1 VLKHDNL
8 QTRVATIVHFIE
20 IAYNCVELN
29 NFNTVLEII
38 AGLEN
43 SSIHRLRRTWIELGK
58 NERITKLFEEMKS
71 IIPHNYK
78 KYRVML
84 SSCTPPVI
92 PYVGVWQTDLTFIYE
107 GNTDTVKVGKSQLIN
122 VLKTRLVAN
131 ILRLL
136 THYQS
141 GSYILKEVPEIRKWI
156 LFREEISES
165 EAYNRS
171 LAIESR
177 KLMKLLKAEQDS

>member
-1 VLKHDNL
+1 
-8 QTRVATIVHFIE
+8 
-20 IAYNCVELN
+20 
-29 NFNTVLEII
+29 
-38 AGLEN
+38 
-43 SSIHRLRRTWIELGK
+43 
-58 NERITKLFEEMKS
+58 
-71 IIPHNYK
+71 
-78 KYRVML
+78 
-84 SSCTPPVI
+84 
-92 PYVGVWQTDLTFIYE
+92 
-107 GNTDTVKVGKSQLIN
+107 
-122 VLKTRLVAN
+122 VAN